1 MFSKSK
7 RIAFADSKR
16 FFFLIRQ
23 HILEKSFRPATL
35 TVDMEY
41 TPLPVIDVSQ
51 SKPQEDFNRN
61 YSSRIQ
67 NAHPDEGNHQNEQNQ
82 MAVMTKEVK
91 IFRCKFLSSL

>member
-1 MFSKSK
+1 
-7 RIAFADSKR
+7 
-16 FFFLIRQ
+16 
-23 HILEKSFRPATL
+23 
-35 TVDMEY
+35 MEY

-91 IFRCKFLSSL
+91 IFRCKFLSWL